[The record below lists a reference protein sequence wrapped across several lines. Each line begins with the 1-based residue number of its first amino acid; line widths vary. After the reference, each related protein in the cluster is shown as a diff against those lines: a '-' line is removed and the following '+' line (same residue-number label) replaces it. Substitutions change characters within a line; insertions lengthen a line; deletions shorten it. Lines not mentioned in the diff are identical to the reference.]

1 MLMWQWPLPV
11 VLLQAVVLQYAGQ
24 CLYCTAVDV
33 PIGRAGVR
41 SMIRKEAAAQAQNLG
56 SDGVICQQ
64 RSCVREGCKENT
76 TEPRNPN
83 CCTEHMFEMMVATT
97 QFLDRH
103 KFKYVLAGGTLLGA
117 VRSQSMIPWTSD
129 VDIVIF
135 DPKASLAL
143 QRQKEIPFKFFL
155 DGILRG
161 CSNNPQGQARHFI
174 HSNLASPM
182 HDNGNAQWFMDVY
195 TPGFSLMVER
205 GHQCL
210 DSSKGTKV
218 TINGMSFAAPDDP
231 HACARRMYGDSY
243 MTPTPCMPNDRT
255 KL

>member
-1 MLMWQWPLPV
+1 MPRAAMKT
-11 VLLQAVVLQYAGQ
+11 LLTIWATCLLSAVDARFFRTAVVEVG
-24 CLYCTAVDV
+24 TAHSKNSTSLTV
-33 PIGRAGVR
+33 
-41 SMIRKEAAAQAQNLG
+41 AAASH
-56 SDGVICQQ
+56 SDAGGAVICQQ
-64 RSCVREGCKENT
+64 RSCVREGCKENA

-83 CCTEHMFEMMVATT
+83 CCTEHMFDMLVATT

-103 KFKYVLAGGTLLGA
+103 KFKYVLAGGSLLGA

-155 DGILRG
+155 DDILRG
-161 CSNNPQGQARHFI
+161 CSNNPQGQARHFV

-195 TPGFSLMVER
+195 TPGFSMMVER

-231 HACARRMYGDSY
+231 HACARRMYGDTY
-243 MTPTPCMPNDRT
+243 MTPTPSMPNDRT